1 MKKLMKWGGI
11 GLIVGYAVVALG
23 MAYAVGGQLYA
34 QVSQFFSA
42 KEVVLVQTAQGRLVA
57 ALKAYDKG
65 ILSSNAEVAVSWR
78 REDGVVFAQDFELV
92 IEHAPFSTTLLDWF
106 VVKVQGITPPKGE
119 IGELLPQDFIHA
131 RFSKAV
137 FASMTDQLQ
146 VELTPFV
153 RSLAEDVVFDFK
165 GMQGQF
171 VGSVFDLG
179 RSEFQ
184 WHGNGLGLTS
194 QQQQWEV
201 EPFTVLAQ
209 PSQAQAIQ
217 LDLPHFALVWGNAG
231 QEELWSATIEQAR
244 VRALSLAGAQGEMPR
259 VELQATKS
267 RAQIRAQREMPRVE
281 LQAQALTLNTY
292 ERQAIENLNVAFG
305 FYPQDSGDYALK
317 LALKT
322 DFTLSDALV
331 SHGLA
336 QAVAAQLNEV
346 EIQALLYPFEGE
358 WLQAR
363 LANQLPQL
371 AQGLARGGLP
381 LLQDWV
387 YGLMRENS
395 LSQPMQADLALR
407 LAKDGQD
414 KMNLRASIEEHWQ
427 SERQWQEAMQNHEQV
442 WKKYLYGST
451 IELAMDKRLMKK
463 MFCSSGMKTSL
474 LCKAQYWLGFQWSGQ
489 EVAQLK
495 AQINQEAI
503 LLNGQRILLN
513 GQRIL

>member
-184 WHGNGLGLTS
+184 WYGNGLGLTS

-201 EPFTVLAQ
+201 EPFTVLAKPVDEQ
-209 PSQAQAIQ
+209 VMQ
-217 LDLPHFALVWGNAG
+217 LDLEHFALVWGNAG
-231 QEELWSATIEQAR
+231 QEEPWSATIEQAR
-244 VRALSLAGAQGEMPR
+244 VRALSLAGAQG
-259 VELQATKS
+259 
-267 RAQIRAQREMPRVE
+267 EMPRVE

-317 LALKT
+317 WALKT

-331 SHGLA
+331 NRGLA
-336 QAVAAQLNEV
+336 QVVAAQLNEV
-346 EIQALLYPFEGE
+346 EMQALLYPFEGK

-363 LANQLPQL
+363 LVNQLPQL

-474 LCKAQYWLGFQWSGQ
+474 LCKAQHWLGFQWSGQ

-503 LLNGQRILLN
+503 LLNGQRIL
-513 GQRIL
+513 